1 MKPRNHKKGWTIA
14 IICFLIGYL
23 VLLYLVNHIVAAQ
36 EEIVDFNN
44 FFPVV
49 FQHIKDYP
57 LELLTFSELKSAF
70 GVATFFYL
78 IFAAFIWVEYLRH
91 KQMRPGKES
100 GSAAWN
106 TDLRAYN
113 KVFTTPHHKPYADR
127 SGENNQN
134 IILTQDVFLSMDG
147 RKTRRNLNTL
157 VIGGSGSGKSRFVV
171 KPNLLQANSSFVV
184 TDPSGELLESTGEF
198 LKRRGYK
205 IKVFNLVQ
213 MQHSCSY
220 NPFHYIRNEEGVLTM
235 INALIRNTTPKG
247 SHSNDPFWEKAETAL
262 LQAICF
268 YLFYE
273 CEEED
278 RNFTNV
284 MKLLRCLE
292 VREGQENFDSTLDI
306 MFKDLKATNPEHI
319 AVRQY
324 AVFKQAAGKTAMS
337 IMVSCSVRLTV
348 FNMDSITKLTS
359 VDNIGLES
367 MGDEK
372 TALFCIT
379 PVVDPTFNF
388 LVALLYTQ
396 LFETLYFHAET
407 QCKGK
412 RLPTHV
418 RFLLD
423 EFANIGTI
431 PEFDQKLA
439 TMRKYEI
446 SCTIIIQ
453 ALSQLKS
460 MYEKEWEVIV
470 GNCDE
475 LLFLGG
481 SDATTLEY
489 ISKKLGKETI
499 RTRNSTRNFGSKG
512 GGSSESYNITGR
524 ELMTP
529 DEISYMDNEDCIL
542 FIRGIHPFFG
552 KKYDYPAHPNYKYTG
567 DAHDNLLF
575 NVTANFDTAAPEKP
589 QISEADEKKEKL
601 KAQNNRSEQFNVAKT
616 EKAHFNVQKNIRQTS
631 NMGLRLNTPDDI
643 LPTLLFM
650 AEQHNKIGEFKT
662 LEEKT
667 SFASA
672 NVPFIEAISEFNDPS
687 AQLAEANLEE
697 GLEKNISG

>member
-1 MKPRNHKKGWTIA
+1 MKPRNQKKTWKIA
-14 IICFLIGYL
+14 LILIVIGYL
-23 VLLYLVNHIVAAQ
+23 VTLYLTSHIVAIADS
-36 EEIVDFNN
+36 VKDLGDF
-44 FFPVV
+44 FDVLFK
-49 FQHIKDYP
+49 HISEYP
-57 LELLTFSELKSAF
+57 LAFDFESSNLLSAF
-70 GVATFFYL
+70 GVATFFYAML
-78 IFAAFIWVEYLRH
+78 VAFIWVEYLRK
-91 KQMRPGKES
+91 KQMRPGVES

-106 TDLRAYN
+106 TDLKAYN
-113 KVFTTPHHKPYADR
+113 KTYTSPHGKPYADR
-127 SGENNQN
+127 SGENNEN
-134 IILTQDVFLSMDG
+134 IILTEDVFLSMDG

-157 VIGGSGSGKSRFVV
+157 VIGGSGSGKSRFMV

-184 TDPSGELLESTGEF
+184 TDPSGELLESTGKF
-198 LKRRGYK
+198 LKSRGYK
-205 IKVFNLVQ
+205 IKVFNLVE

-247 SHSNDPFWEKAETAL
+247 SSSNDPFWEKAETAL

-268 YLFYE
+268 YLYYE

-278 RNFTNV
+278 RSFTNV

-306 MFKDLKATNPEHI
+306 MFKELQATNPEHI

-359 VDNIGLES
+359 VDNINLEAI
-367 MGDEK
+367 GEEK

-396 LFETLYFHAET
+396 LFETLYYHAET
-407 QCKGK
+407 KCPGK
-412 RLPTHV
+412 RLPVHV

-446 SCTIIIQ
+446 SCTVIIQ
-453 ALSQLKS
+453 ALSQIKA

-481 SDATTLEY
+481 PDATTLEY

-499 RTRNSTRNFGSKG
+499 RTRNASRNFGSKG
-512 GGSSESYNITGR
+512 GGGSESYNTTGR
-524 ELMTP
+524 ELMMP
-529 DEISYMDNEDCIL
+529 DEIACMDNENCIL
-542 FIRGIHPFFG
+542 FIRGLHPFFC
-552 KKYDYPAHPNYKYTG
+552 KKYDYPNHPNYKHTG
-567 DAHDNLLF
+567 DANKDLLF
-575 NVTANFDTAAPEKP
+575 SAKENFNTAAPVVEEDK
-589 QISEADEKKEKL
+589 ADEAREKL
-601 KAQNNRSEQFNVAKT
+601 KVQNRKSGTFNSAKMEQAHIQNQ
-616 EKAHFNVQKNIRQTS
+616 KAIRQVS
-631 NMGLRLNTPDDI
+631 AKGLRLNEPTDI
-643 LPTLLFM
+643 LQTLTLL
-650 AEQHNKIGEFKT
+650 AEQSENERNFRTFH
-662 LEEKT
+662 EKT
-667 SFASA
+667 S
-672 NVPFIEAISEFNDPS
+672 
-687 AQLAEANLEE
+687 LAEANMPEFSALSEFN
-697 GLEKNISG
+697 G

>member
-1 MKPRNHKKGWTIA
+1 MKPRNQKKTWKIA
-14 IICFLIGYL
+14 LILIVIGYL
-23 VLLYLVNHIVAAQ
+23 VTLYLTSHIVAIADS
-36 EEIVDFNN
+36 VKDLGDFFDVLFKHISEYPFTLDFEANN
-44 FFPVV
+44 
-49 FQHIKDYP
+49 
-57 LELLTFSELKSAF
+57 LLSAF
-70 GVATFFYL
+70 GVATFFYAML
-78 IFAAFIWVEYLRH
+78 VAFIWVEYLRK
-91 KQMRPGKES
+91 KQMRPGVES

-106 TDLRAYN
+106 TDLKAYN
-113 KVFTTPHHKPYADR
+113 KTYTSPHGKPYADR
-127 SGENNQN
+127 SGENNEN
-134 IILTQDVFLSMDG
+134 IILTEDVFLSMDG

-157 VIGGSGSGKSRFVV
+157 VIGGSGSGKSRFMV

-184 TDPSGELLESTGEF
+184 TDPSGELLESTGKF
-198 LKRRGYK
+198 LKSRGYK
-205 IKVFNLVQ
+205 IKVFNLVE

-247 SHSNDPFWEKAETAL
+247 SSSNDPFWEKAETAL

-268 YLFYE
+268 YLYYE

-278 RNFTNV
+278 RSFTNV

-306 MFKDLKATNPEHI
+306 MFKELQATNPEHI

-359 VDNIGLES
+359 VDNINLEAI
-367 MGDEK
+367 GEEK

-396 LFETLYFHAET
+396 LFETLYYHAET
-407 QCKGK
+407 KCPGK
-412 RLPTHV
+412 RLPVHV

-446 SCTIIIQ
+446 SCTVIIQ
-453 ALSQLKS
+453 ALSQIKA

-481 SDATTLEY
+481 PDATTLEY

-499 RTRNSTRNFGSKG
+499 RTRNASRNFGSKG
-512 GGSSESYNITGR
+512 GGGSESYNTTGR
-524 ELMTP
+524 ELMMP
-529 DEISYMDNEDCIL
+529 DEIACMDNENCIL
-542 FIRGIHPFFG
+542 FIRGLHPFFC
-552 KKYDYPAHPNYKYTG
+552 KKYDYPNHPNYKHTG
-567 DAHDNLLF
+567 DANKDLLF
-575 NVTANFDTAAPEKP
+575 SVKENFNTAAPAVEEDK
-589 QISEADEKKEKL
+589 ADEAREKL
-601 KAQNNRSEQFNVAKT
+601 KVQNRKSGTFNSAKMEQAHIQNQ
-616 EKAHFNVQKNIRQTS
+616 KAIRQVS
-631 NMGLRLNTPDDI
+631 AKGLRLNEPTDI
-643 LPTLLFM
+643 LQTLTLL
-650 AEQHNKIGEFKT
+650 AEQSENERRFRTFH
-662 LEEKT
+662 EKT
-667 SFASA
+667 S
-672 NVPFIEAISEFNDPS
+672 
-687 AQLAEANLEE
+687 LAEANMPEFSALSEFN
-697 GLEKNISG
+697 G